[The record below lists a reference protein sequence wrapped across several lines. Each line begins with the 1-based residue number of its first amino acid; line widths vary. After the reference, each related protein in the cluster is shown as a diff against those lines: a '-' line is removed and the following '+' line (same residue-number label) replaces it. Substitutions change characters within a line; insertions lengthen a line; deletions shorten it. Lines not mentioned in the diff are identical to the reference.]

1 MQDYCAKKVPLGEY
15 KSYEEMMK
23 HNSQMQKVTTN
34 IPKTAEQ
41 YYYRYVFESHYMGMG
56 DIIPYFWMPKY
67 VDATDA
73 SARTLANYQS
83 DSSI

>member
-1 MQDYCAKKVPLGEY
+1 
-15 KSYEEMMK
+15 
-23 HNSQMQKVTTN
+23 
-34 IPKTAEQ
+34 
-41 YYYRYVFESHYMGMG
+41 MGMG